1 MKLVSYWSIRKRE
14 VTKNLRFRWSNKME
28 SWLSKDCLI
37 WWKSSCCLLIKRKS
51 KNIRI
56 QSLVLLSSKHMHQKL
71 NWNQQKK
78 PIWWSKT
85 PQWLSKITLQN
96 TTRLLERKELVDLLE
111 CSVAN
116 DFLTENSLPSN
127 LSSQNRRLKDRVS
140 WTRLESCSLAIPNQS
155 FNATKLLIS
164 RVVSGSSLN
173 SWMAVRLPT
182 CLKSSKETIQK
193 ASASTRYIRQFKVLL
208 IYIARTSFTETLNLT
223 TSCVKKPEKSSWL
236 TSDMLSC

>member
-1 MKLVSYWSIRKRE
+1 MSTTGLQIWAGTWSFKKMKLVSYWSIGKGE
-14 VTKNLRFRWSNKME
+14 VTKNLRFRWSNKTG

-37 WWKSSCCLLIKRKS
+37 WWKSSCCPLIKRKS
-51 KNIRI
+51 KII
-56 QSLVLLSSKHMHQKL
+56 LTQSLVLLSSKHMHQKL
-71 NWNQQKK
+71 NWNQRRK
-78 PIWWSKT
+78 PTWWSKMQ
-85 PQWLSKITLQN
+85 QWLNKIILRN

-116 DFLTENSLPSN
+116 DFLTKNSLPSN

-208 IYIARTSFTETLNLT
+208 IYIART
-223 TSCVKKPEKSSWL
+223 
-236 TSDMLSC
+236 